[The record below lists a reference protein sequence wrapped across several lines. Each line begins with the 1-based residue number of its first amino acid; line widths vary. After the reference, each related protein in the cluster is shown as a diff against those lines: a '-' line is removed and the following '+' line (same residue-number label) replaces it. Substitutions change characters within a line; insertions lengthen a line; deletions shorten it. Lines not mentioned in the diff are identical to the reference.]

1 MRSNALKRQDTWA
14 GIFFLAIGAGALLIG
29 RNYALGSASV
39 MGPGY
44 FPRLLGL
51 LLCVFGLII
60 GAKGLFK
67 DGPSVEVGL
76 ARPFLVI
83 LGVVLFGA
91 LLPSVGLIP
100 AIVALVIVGA
110 AGGHEF
116 RLVEALI
123 MAAVLSVFSIAVFN
137 WGLGLHMPLWRAL

>member
-1 MRSNALKRQDTWA
+1 MLTNVLKRQDTWA
-14 GIFFLAIGAGALLIG
+14 GILFLTIGAGALLIG
-29 RNYALGSASV
+29 RNYPIGSASV

-44 FPRLLGL
+44 FPRLLGG

-60 GAKGLFK
+60 AAKGVFK
-67 DGPSVEVGL
+67 SGLSVDVGS
-76 ARPFLVI
+76 ARPFLII
-83 LGVVLFGA
+83 LAVVLFGV
-91 LLPSVGLIP
+91 LLPSAGLIP

-123 MAAVLSVFSIAVFN
+123 MAAVLCAFSIAVFN
-137 WGLGLHMPLWRAL
+137 WGLGLHMPLWRAW